1 MKKTDV
7 PKRRQ
12 SRPSADK
19 KYLRKWRRQ
28 DRKQRGDWTWG
39 DLWRWIKGGMK

>member
-1 MKKTDV
+1 MAWSCGGNMKKKD
-7 PKRRQ
+7 R
-12 SRPSADK
+12 